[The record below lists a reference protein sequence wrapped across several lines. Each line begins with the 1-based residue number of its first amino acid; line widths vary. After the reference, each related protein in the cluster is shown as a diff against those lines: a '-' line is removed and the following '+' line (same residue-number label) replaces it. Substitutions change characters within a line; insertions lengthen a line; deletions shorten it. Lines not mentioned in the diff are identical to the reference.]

1 MSEHRHHKIKP
12 SKIVIGLRVG
22 ILIVFAVLLAFL
34 VAGPLPWFVDQDAAN
49 IERAE
54 QSNNQ

>member
-1 MSEHRHHKIKP
+1 MSEHRHHKTKP
-12 SKIVIGLRVG
+12 SRAIIAIRVG

-49 IERAE
+49 IERTE
-54 QSNNQ
+54 QSGTQ